1 MDQYDIHKP
10 VVSVVTGVEFP
21 VVAELIT
28 LPPSLSLVLW
38 IPVVS
43 REELVGEAN
52 RSKQRLISPPPSSKP
67 TSPSSPQTNTHDINA
82 LPQCAAL
89 RSFIYL
95 FLNACATFLYGF
107 NCFYTFVPVSRT
119 CLHTCTDT
127 RDVIKPSMSRRG
139 SCRRGHVQKACD
151 LSCGLSELWYQCVF
165 TGWWLC
171 LLKPAEE
178 WHDRDFPS
186 RATKA
191 QCECAACMLTYTIL
205 FHCQTCETGK
215 PQILLPPSWTQSL
228 LSVPCPLW
236 SPCSCSLQSSRHF
249 LLNSLV
255 FHLLH
260 LCLFNLSGILNKIL
274 KS

>member
-1 MDQYDIHKP
+1 MLWLESSFQLWLN
-10 VVSVVTGVEFP
+10 
-21 VVAELIT
+21 LIT

-205 FHCQTCETGK
+205 FHCQHVRLANHRSSSHHLELNHFSLFLVLFG
-215 PQILLPPSWTQSL
+215 PPVVVAFSHPDTFS
-228 LSVPCPLW
+228 
-236 SPCSCSLQSSRHF
+236 
-249 LLNSLV
+249 
-255 FHLLH
+255 
-260 LCLFNLSGILNKIL
+260 
-274 KS
+274 